1 MKASLFTL
9 LPLAC
14 FMQSALAAP
23 AVAEKDTR
31 AIVGSPAKS
40 AELADR
46 GLLDGLL
53 GTGSSSGNDDITG
66 IPALGQLSVLV
77 TTVVGLVQDI
87 GTRPFWPIAS
97 RITLTDTPRSR
108 QPHRR

>member
-31 AIVGSPAKS
+31 AIVGSPVKS
-40 AELADR
+40 TELADR

-53 GTGSSSGNDDITG
+53 GTGSSSGSDDITG

-97 RITLTDTPRSR
+97 VLP
-108 QPHRR
+108 